1 MATTTERL
9 PQNIVGRYYVDS
21 SCIDCD
27 LCRTTAPA
35 FFTRDDEIGFSIVYR
50 QPITPEEL
58 ALAEEAREGCPT
70 ESIGNDGEPAA
81 LLPAVFALPIR
92 EPPAPH
98 RDRPPAPA
106 R

>member
-27 LCRTTAPA
+27 LCRNTAPA
-35 FFTRDDEIGFSIVYR
+35 FFKRDDEIGFSIVHR
-50 QPITPEEL
+50 QPVTPEEL

-70 ESIGNDGEPAA
+70 ESIGNDGEP
-81 LLPAVFALPIR
+81 V
-92 EPPAPH
+92 
-98 RDRPPAPA
+98 
-106 R
+106 

>member
-1 MATTTERL
+1 MATTTDRL

-35 FFTRDDEIGFSIVYR
+35 FFRRDDEIGFSIVHR
-50 QPITPEEL
+50 QPVTPEEL

-70 ESIGNDGEPAA
+70 ESIGNDGDS
-81 LLPAVFALPIR
+81 V
-92 EPPAPH
+92 
-98 RDRPPAPA
+98 
-106 R
+106 